1 MIFLWFDDDCKTD
14 ELMNVYA
21 KLLDSNLIRSHHCFI
36 KALTKRENHH
46 LPYSAWSA

>member
-1 MIFLWFDDDCKTD
+1 
-14 ELMNVYA
+14 MNVYA